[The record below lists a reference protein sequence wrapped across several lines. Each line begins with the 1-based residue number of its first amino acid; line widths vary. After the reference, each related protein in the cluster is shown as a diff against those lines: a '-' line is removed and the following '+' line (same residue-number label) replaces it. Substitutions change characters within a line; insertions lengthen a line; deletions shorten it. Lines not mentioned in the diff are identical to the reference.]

1 MRSRDFLT
9 RFKGVGRRIWA
20 TRLRQTSAGG
30 PLHGPRPTSDH
41 ERRGG
46 DEGAHRGRGA
56 CRGAYGRPPRRLAAT
71 PAHCLR
77 SHWHTQASEAF
88 LASKTTG
95 ACVHAQEK
103 KEEKKEEKEVKVV
116 KKPDEVR
123 RGPAFAVSKN
133 MALAYAVAE
142 PADAARAEQ
151 RRTQRARVPSTVPC
165 RAGSPRHSQ
174 TRLLRAC
181 QNVMKEK
188 ISVEEEKMG
197 KLQEKLTAIK
207 EQLDKDAPVNFQPEK
222 ALGAG
227 GLPEGALH
235 Q

>member
-1 MRSRDFLT
+1 
-9 RFKGVGRRIWA
+9 
-20 TRLRQTSAGG
+20 
-30 PLHGPRPTSDH
+30 
-41 ERRGG
+41 
-46 DEGAHRGRGA
+46 
-56 CRGAYGRPPRRLAAT
+56 
-71 PAHCLR
+71 
-77 SHWHTQASEAF
+77 
-88 LASKTTG
+88 
-95 ACVHAQEK
+95 VHAQEK

-207 EQLDKDAPVNFQPEK
+207 EQLDKNDNNRPDANSE
-222 ALGAG
+222 LGIAKTKFNQAKSESRRLQQVARRRSNTERG
-227 GLPEGALH
+227 P
-235 Q
+235 